1 MRFVILCLAVRELVC
16 ASLFG
21 FALCL
26 LFLYYDILVCLM
38 RVGVGVEFVSC
49 VFGHLCVPSVWVSCV
64 QFGVCV
70 CSYMLACFACFTWL
84 LACFAPVTAA
94 AVVRFILLP
103 RGERAAG

>member
-1 MRFVILCLAVRELVC
+1 MFVLALSLCLACSGIGVYL
-16 ASLFG
+16 LFG
-21 FALCL
+21 FHVNCL
-26 LFLYYDILVCLM
+26 
-38 RVGVGVEFVSC
+38 G
-49 VFGHLCVPSVWVSCV
+49 
-64 QFGVCV
+64 CV